1 MSKKG
6 NKKTANKSLE
16 TLKRKQFARGGA
28 GGNFPARK
36 SIKPKSRDLF
46 DDSVKGTTPKPKV
59 PAPYDD
65 SNPPK
70 KIPNSSGPVVVPT
83 KNTVVPDSPKPK
95 TTNPP
100 PTGGGSEIIPQT
112 VENNN
117 GYKAGT
123 GVADGVNKS
132 QGQSQQSLMGSGFTG
147 LTPAQLAKLAEEYGG
162 GYTPDK
168 EGTQTED
175 GSTSTPGRG
184 GNQDGDEDGDGDSW
198 WETLGYDTIREA
210 INDGYTFVNGEWTK
224 STGSNN
230 DNNQGDGD
238 TQDGEAPP
246 SNTMGGVTIQG
257 KTSTGGP
264 RGITYDAPETDL
276 RQMEAESI
284 FKAVPESEQWADKYV
299 EQYPD
304 WDETQKAEAR
314 AWAVENYNR
323 KDGEGGTMP
332 SWLAD
337 SDFLQGFEAAN
348 NMEFDTSKTVA
359 PEGTETGAE
368 DIQKLGD
375 ATDATSS
382 TVTAQGLTAEQGEAI
397 EGTLTGEGQQAER
410 YDATTTEG
418 KMDKTVAAQQTDPLR
433 EAEAGQVDV
442 TAQAPETQRDAA
454 AEEAALGTF
463 ADRPEYKDYA
473 TAARDDSDYGFDTST
488 VDEPQVTISD
498 GVTIPQSKVDEIRL
512 DAEKRGLDPTDALKA
527 YSEAMVQ
534 RTVQKG
540 DAAQKGYTPRMG
552 ETPEE
557 TAARAETYGADYTPQ
572 GGNTEIDATPAYKKA
587 AERVAQVGEAASRKA
602 AELGTA
608 PSADLEGRQAITGE
622 APKGD
627 ASQIGGVPTAA
638 AASMDAVTGV
648 ARTAAAEDMM
658 AVVADVKPEVTAA
671 IAEDPAKYLKQIDEN
686 PDPQTVAAIAAL
698 PVEALVSTQ
707 MESLLAG
714 MEEGKTPA
722 WARPAV
728 AAMEAKMAQRG
739 LSTSTVG
746 RDALFNAII
755 QSALPIAQSNATAL
769 QARAQQNL
777 SNEQQ
782 ANLSTAQNT
791 MQVRMQNLANRQT
804 HASQTASMAQQI
816 KVQQGT
822 FEQQAVMTTA
832 QQQQETSLTNA
843 QLAQQRAQQE
853 SSQRQQTAIA
863 NLSTGAQ
870 ADLANLQAMNAA
882 GSQNM
887 TADQQSRLASYNA
900 QVNKVMRQAELS
912 QDMEKA
918 NLSPALQVEMQRV
931 SEMNAA
937 SKDTMTAEQ
946 TERLTNLQTLVDF
959 RKTDAAFAQQMDMA
973 NMSNE
978 QQIEL
983 AMLQD
988 KAATDSANF
997 TADNAFSMQELN
1009 QKVARSVRQAEL
1021 TSRMEEVNLDS
1032 KLKVELSELAEKN
1045 TTSRANMSA
1054 EQQTRLANLNVLV
1067 DFRKTNA
1074 AMAQQMD
1081 LANLGNE
1088 QQMEL
1093 ANLQERS
1100 NVDAANFTEANRGRT
1115 QELNTYVQVMSQNEQ
1130 LKQNADMANLS
1141 MEEKINLA
1149 NLSSQSQAD
1158 MASMS
1163 AENVQQLQVY
1173 EKKMAAGQVNAQ
1185 LAQAMGLANLSNEQS
1200 AGMFNAQMNANFDM
1214 SKMSNEQ
1221 QMEMANSK
1229 FMQTMTATKFS
1240 ADQQTA
1246 LSNASLLAQTDL
1258 ANADAR
1264 TRVSVENAKNFLTKD
1279 MANLS
1284 NAQQAIVM
1292 DQQIAQQA
1300 LLSDQAAQNAAKQFG
1315 ATSQNQIDQ
1324 FMISQSNNMMQ
1335 FNTSAQNAMESFNVT
1350 EANRTAAIE
1359 AGNQLQADSLTAQLE
1374 ADISKFNA
1382 SIDNQRDTWNAAN
1395 AQAVEQSNVQWRR
1408 QANSADTA
1416 ATNASNQQNVQ
1427 NAYNISALDQ
1437 TQMWQQL
1444 RDEADYVR
1452 TSYENEETR
1461 KTQLYAT
1468 ALANEA
1474 GAGGDKNSTS
1484 SKFLVGIVDGLFG

>member
-1 MSKKG
+1 
-6 NKKTANKSLE
+6 
-16 TLKRKQFARGGA
+16 
-28 GGNFPARK
+28 
-36 SIKPKSRDLF
+36 
-46 DDSVKGTTPKPKV
+46 
-59 PAPYDD
+59 
-65 SNPPK
+65 
-70 KIPNSSGPVVVPT
+70 
-83 KNTVVPDSPKPK
+83 
-95 TTNPP
+95 
-100 PTGGGSEIIPQT
+100 
-112 VENNN
+112 
-117 GYKAGT
+117 
-123 GVADGVNKS
+123 
-132 QGQSQQSLMGSGFTG
+132 
-147 LTPAQLAKLAEEYGG
+147 
-162 GYTPDK
+162 
-168 EGTQTED
+168 
-175 GSTSTPGRG
+175 
-184 GNQDGDEDGDGDSW
+184 
-198 WETLGYDTIREA
+198 
-210 INDGYTFVNGEWTK
+210 
-224 STGSNN
+224 
-230 DNNQGDGD
+230 
-238 TQDGEAPP
+238 
-246 SNTMGGVTIQG
+246 
-257 KTSTGGP
+257 
-264 RGITYDAPETDL
+264 
-276 RQMEAESI
+276 MESESI
-284 FKAVPESEQWADKYV
+284 FKAIPESEQWADKYV
-299 EQYPD
+299 EQYPE
-304 WDETQKAEAR
+304 WSETQKAEAR
-314 AWAVENYNR
+314 AWAIEAKES
-323 KDGEGGTMP
+323 KDGTAQMP
-332 SWLAD
+332 SWLMD
-337 SDFLQGFEAAN
+337 SDFNKGFEAAN
-348 NMEFDTSKTVA
+348 NMKYDTTGVA
-359 PEGTETGAE
+359 PEGTVTGAD
-368 DIQKLGD
+368 DIQKLKD
-375 ATDATSS
+375 ATDATSGEVGIPKGYS
-382 TVTAQGLTAEQGEAI
+382 TNPKAGQGYPQVMPADGKIFVYDNETGARREIDDPRALTADQGEATVVDDI
-397 EGTLTGEGQQAER
+397 ELGDGTAER

-418 KMDKTVAAQQTDPLR
+418 KMDKTVAAQFEGDLR

-454 AEEAALGTF
+454 AEKAALGTF

-473 TAARDDSDYGFDTST
+473 TAARDDSDYGFDPST
-488 VDEPQVTISD
+488 VDEPKVTISD
-498 GVTIPQSKVDEIRL
+498 GVTIPQSKIDEIKL

-671 IAEDPAKYLKQIDEN
+671 IAEDPAKYLVQIDEN

-707 MESLLAG
+707 MEGLLAG
-714 MEEGKTPA
+714 MEDGQTPA

-946 TERLTNLQTLVDF
+946 TERLTNLQTLIDF
-959 RKTDAAFAQQMDMA
+959 RKTDAQFAQQMDLA

-978 QQIEL
+978 QQMEL
-983 AMLQD
+983 AMLQER
-988 KAATDSANF
+988 AAEDSANF
-997 TADNAFSMQELN
+997 TADNQFRMQELN

-1021 TSRMEEVNLDS
+1021 NSRMEEVNLDA

-1115 QELNTYVQVMSQNEQ
+1115 QELNTFVQVMSQNEQ

-1185 LAQAMGLANLSNEQS
+1185 LAQQMGLANLSNEQS
-1200 AGMFNAQMNANFDM
+1200 AAMFNAQMNANFDM
-1214 SKMSNEQ
+1214 SKMSNKQ
-1221 QMEMANSK
+1221 QMEIANSK

-1315 ATSQNQIDQ
+1315 ATSQNQLDQ
-1324 FMISQSNNMMQ
+1324 FLISQSNNMKQ
-1335 FNTSAQNAMESFNVT
+1335 FNTSALNAMESFNVT
-1350 EANRTAAIE
+1350 EANRMEAIE
-1359 AGNQLQADSLTAQLE
+1359 AGNTLQADSLTAQLE

-1408 QANSADTA
+1408 QANTIDTA
-1416 ATNASNQQNVQ
+1416 AANAANQQNVQ

-1444 RDEADYVR
+1444 RDEAAYIR
-1452 TSYENEETR
+1452 QAYENNEQREA
-1461 KTQLYAT
+1461 QLLAT
-1468 ALANEA
+1468 AIGNESAA
-1474 GAGGDKNSTS
+1474 GEDASTS
-1484 SKFLVGIVDGLFG
+1484 TLSLINLMKNAGFGSGAATVDYGRGGSRSNTGSGSGQNTNPEEKQS

>member
-1 MSKKG
+1 MSNKEKKK
-6 NKKTANKSLE
+6 NANKSLE
-16 TLKRKQFARGGA
+16 ALKRKQYARGG
-28 GGNFPARK
+28 K
-36 SIKPKSRDLF
+36 SKPKPRDFF
-46 DDSVKGTTPKPKV
+46 DDSVKEPKLPPKLPTTPQPQPQPKPK
-59 PAPYDD
+59 PQ
-65 SNPPK
+65 PK
-70 KIPNSSGPVVVPT
+70 P
-83 KNTVVPDSPKPK
+83 SPKPQGEPIVA
-95 TTNPP
+95 PP
-100 PTGGGSEIIPQT
+100 KQT
-112 VENNN
+112 VS
-117 GYKAGT
+117 
-123 GVADGVNKS
+123 DP
-132 QGQSQQSLMGSGFTG
+132 SGGPQDTVTFTG
-147 LTPAQLAKLAEEYGG
+147 LDGNEYSTNAELQAANAAFLAAQE
-162 GYTPDK
+162 
-168 EGTQTED
+168 
-175 GSTSTPGRG
+175 
-184 GNQDGDEDGDGDSW
+184 
-198 WETLGYDTIREA
+198 
-210 INDGYTFVNGEWTK
+210 
-224 STGSNN
+224 NN
-230 DNNQGDGD
+230 DGD
-238 TQDGEAPP
+238 TKDTGDTGDTGDDNINGVEGVTNTGITKEAP
-246 SNTMGGVTIQG
+246 TKIVQ
-257 KTSTGGP
+257 
-264 RGITYDAPETDL
+264 DAPVASLVQATTDTIL
-276 RQMEAESI
+276 NE
-284 FKAVPESEQWADKYV
+284 
-299 EQYPD
+299 
-304 WDETQKAEAR
+304 
-314 AWAVENYNR
+314 
-323 KDGEGGTMP
+323 DGTLPTGTVT
-332 SWLAD
+332 
-337 SDFLQGFEAAN
+337 SD
-348 NMEFDTSKTVA
+348 D
-359 PEGTETGAE
+359 
-368 DIQKLGD
+368 DIEKLKD
-375 ATDATSS
+375 ATDATSGEVGIPKGYS
-382 TVTAQGLTAEQGEAI
+382 TKPKVDKGYPAVMPADGKIFVYDNETGARRQIDDPRALTADQGEAV
-397 EGTLTGEGQQAER
+397 EGTLTGQGTQAER

-418 KMDKTVAAQQTDPLR
+418 KMDKTVAAQFEGDLTKV
-433 EAEAGQVDV
+433 EAGEVDV

-454 AEEAALGTF
+454 AEEAAKGTF

-488 VDEPQVTISD
+488 VNEPKVTISD

-540 DAAQKGYTPRMG
+540 DAAQKDYTPRMG

-602 AELGTA
+602 SELGTA
-608 PSADLEGRQAITGE
+608 PSVDLEGRQAITGD

-627 ASQIGGVPTAA
+627 ATQIGGVPTAA

-658 AVVADVKPEVTAA
+658 AVIADVKPEVTAA
-671 IAEDPAKYLKQIDEN
+671 IAEDPAKYLVQIDNN

-777 SNEQQ
+777 NNEQQ

-946 TERLTNLQTLVDF
+946 TERLTELQTLIDF
-959 RKTDAAFAQQMDMA
+959 RKTDAQFAQQMDMA

-978 QQIEL
+978 QQMEL

-1032 KLKVELSELAEKN
+1032 KLKIELSELAEKN

-1115 QELNTYVQVMSQNEQ
+1115 QELNTFVQVMSQNEQ

-1158 MASMS
+1158 IASMS

-1185 LAQAMGLANLSNEQS
+1185 LAQQMGLANLSNEQS
-1200 AGMFNAQMNANFDM
+1200 AAMFNAQMNANFDM

-1264 TRVSVENAKNFLTKD
+1264 TRASVENAKNFLTKD

-1284 NAQQAIVM
+1284 NSQQAIVM

-1300 LLSDQAAQNAAKQFG
+1300 LLSDQSAQNAAKQFG

-1359 AGNQLQADSLTAQLE
+1359 AGNTLQADSLTAQLE

-1395 AQAVEQSNVQWRR
+1395 AQAVEQSNVSWRR
-1408 QANSADTA
+1408 QANTADTA
-1416 ATNASNQQNVQ
+1416 AANAANQQNVQ

-1437 TQMWQQL
+1437 TQLWQQL
-1444 RDEADYVR
+1444 RDEAAYVR
-1452 TSYENEETR
+1452 QSYENNEQREA
-1461 KTQLYAT
+1461 QLIAT
-1468 ALANEA
+1468 AIGNESAA
-1474 GAGGDKNSTS
+1474 GEDAGTTTRSLINMISNAGFGSGVDSVDYNSGGGSGYTGTGS
-1484 SKFLVGIVDGLFG
+1484 GQNNDDQEK